1 MSAVCVY
8 VQKGEEEK
16 INRFN
21 LVLKFNYL
29 INKMLERL
37 LLLQLKAHKRN
48 EQAFIKI
55 CISHYTAVVCK
66 YGKCSE

>member
-1 MSAVCVY
+1 MCVCVFVY
-8 VQKGEEEK
+8 MLHEHEGRGKK

-37 LLLQLKAHKRN
+37 VLLLATIEGINVTK
-48 EQAFIKI
+48 
-55 CISHYTAVVCK
+55 
-66 YGKCSE
+66 SEH